1 MKTYDV
7 VVVGGGS
14 AGLSAALLLGRAR
27 RRVLV
32 SDTGNTRNSVA
43 QESHSF
49 FTRDGTSPAELG
61 RIGREQLRS
70 YETVEFY
77 SVGVKAAKA
86 QSKGFEA
93 TLDNGTVVNSRKLL
107 LATGVV
113 DEMPE
118 IEGFKEL
125 WGKSIFHCPY
135 CHGWEVRDQPLALY
149 GNGTVG
155 FELAELLKGW
165 SSDLVLC
172 TDGVATLSEDE
183 SKLLSRNNILIREER
198 IVRVKGKNGQLES
211 IVFANGQML
220 ARNAIFFRP
229 SQRQHSVLARQ
240 LGCEFTDVGSVK
252 VDEFGH
258 TSVPGVYAGG
268 DMIHPLQQISFA
280 VSRGATAAAGI
291 NRVLLQEDFR

>member
-1 MKTYDV
+1 MKNYDV
-7 VVVGGGS
+7 VIVGGGS
-14 AGLSAALLLGRAR
+14 AGLSAALLLGRSR
-27 RRVLV
+27 RSVLV
-32 SDTGNTRNSVA
+32 SDTGKTRNAVA
-43 QESHSF
+43 LESHSF
-49 FTRDGTSPAELG
+49 FTRDGTTPAELM
-61 RIGREQLRS
+61 RIGREQLRP

-77 SVGVKAAKA
+77 SVGVRAAKA

-93 TLDNGTVVNSRKLL
+93 TLDNGTLVKSRKLL

-149 GNGTVG
+149 GNGAVG

-165 SSDLVLC
+165 SDDLVLC

-183 SKLLSRNNILIREER
+183 SKLLSKNNISIREER
-198 IVRVKGKNGQLES
+198 IVRVDGESGQLEK
-211 IVFANGQML
+211 IVFANGETL
-220 ARNAIFFRP
+220 RRKAIFFRP
-229 SQRQHSVLARQ
+229 KQQQHSVLAKQ
-240 LGCEFTDVGSVK
+240 LGCEITDVGTVK
-252 VDEFGH
+252 VDDFGQ

-268 DMIHPLQQISFA
+268 DMIHPNQQISFA
-280 VSRGATAAAGI
+280 VSRGALAAAGI
-291 NRVLLQEDFR
+291 NRALLQEDFR